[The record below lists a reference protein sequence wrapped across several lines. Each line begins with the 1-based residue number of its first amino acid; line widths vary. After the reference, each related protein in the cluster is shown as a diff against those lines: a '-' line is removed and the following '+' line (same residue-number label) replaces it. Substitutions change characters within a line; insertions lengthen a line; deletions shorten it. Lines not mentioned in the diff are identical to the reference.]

1 MLVPI
6 LISFSQI
13 IFSGGSENIII
24 GEMLLTPANEMFIN
38 VVEPLDQKMLIT
50 NNKTVIYYPNEK
62 RAFNLEYPKNDLVQQ
77 NIPKIEPLD
86 LDYYDQLGFKK
97 LKEIVAGDT
106 TTIQYISVIN
116 KKKPSLI
123 TIKTLNGNISQIIIA
138 SNMGFANY
146 SKLDFLEYALF
157 DNKEYIKNYTV
168 SLYTNNELNER
179 TTYNISDIKKA
190 EKKDIERIKFV
201 IPPEINIELRSFN

>member
-201 IPPEINIELRSFN
+201 IPPEINVELRSFN